1 MHVLVVETRFIMRA
15 IIVMNVV
22 IVIVVVD
29 VGIIVLVQTLNVRIA
44 VFVKTV
50 ATVKNVC
57 VVVRKFPQESIVMI
71 VHFVIVAEAVDI
83 QVMDAVVQ

>member
-1 MHVLVVETRFIMRA
+1 MRA
-15 IIVMNVV
+15 IIVINVV

-57 VVVRKFPQESIVMI
+57 VVVRKFTQENIVMI
-71 VHFVIVAEAVDI
+71 VHTAIVVEAVEVHI
-83 QVMDAVVQ
+83 MVVAV